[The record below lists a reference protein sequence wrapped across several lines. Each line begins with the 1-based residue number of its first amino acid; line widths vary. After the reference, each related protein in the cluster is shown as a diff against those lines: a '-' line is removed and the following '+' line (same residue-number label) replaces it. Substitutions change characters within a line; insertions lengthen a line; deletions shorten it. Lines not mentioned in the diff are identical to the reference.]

1 MFLARGKHV
10 VESLDFALRQ
20 LPSLLSK
27 MASIVIAK
35 EYGYV
40 VLTTV
45 SSGFMMMYL
54 AMNVGKARKKYGVH
68 VCLLFYC
75 FILRTA
81 KKVIFLLP
89 PQA

>member
-68 VCLLFYC
+68 YP
-75 FILRTA
+75 
-81 KKVIFLLP
+81 KMYDEKEPIFNCIQRAHLN
-89 PQA
+89 A